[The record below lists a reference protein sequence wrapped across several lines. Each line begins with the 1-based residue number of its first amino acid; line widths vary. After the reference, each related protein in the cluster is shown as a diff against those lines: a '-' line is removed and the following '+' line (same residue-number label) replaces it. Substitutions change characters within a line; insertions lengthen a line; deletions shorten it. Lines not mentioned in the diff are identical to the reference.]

1 MEAARTYCGASSPE
15 AMGVA
20 EKERAASSSGSHEG
34 MAVSG
39 DGEWASRSIVK
50 GRASFLFFE
59 EDVLIVSCP
68 GSSGENGG
76 RVESGREA
84 MGKALH
90 LDARR
95 SRG

>member
-1 MEAARTYCGASSPE
+1 M
-15 AMGVA
+15 A

-39 DGEWASRSIVK
+39 DGEVGTSRSIVK

-76 RVESGREA
+76 SE
-84 MGKALH
+84 
-90 LDARR
+90 
-95 SRG
+95 